1 MYRVFYYRKL
11 MLVHIIHQ
19 QALLLRSSEVPY
31 VERHATFSL
40 DQEDVQSSYNFQQR
54 NFQRIE
60 DSKEHSIGLQHV
72 LTSCISQ
79 ILLNICQWLP
89 RPVVAF
95 SYGTISVLKQPHTP
109 ILSPKLCLLL
119 LRLDYLAFGCA
130 SYRQVSQHKTEYL
143 KIDFPCLL
151 WKLNDKYP

>member
-1 MYRVFYYRKL
+1 

-72 LTSCISQ
+72 FQVVYFTNLTEH
-79 ILLNICQWLP
+79 LP
-89 RPVVAF
+89 VAPSSRGCLKLTF
-95 SYGTISVLKQPHTP
+95 SYGTHISVLK
-109 ILSPKLCLLL
+109 
-119 LRLDYLAFGCA
+119 
-130 SYRQVSQHKTEYL
+130 
-143 KIDFPCLL
+143 
-151 WKLNDKYP
+151 